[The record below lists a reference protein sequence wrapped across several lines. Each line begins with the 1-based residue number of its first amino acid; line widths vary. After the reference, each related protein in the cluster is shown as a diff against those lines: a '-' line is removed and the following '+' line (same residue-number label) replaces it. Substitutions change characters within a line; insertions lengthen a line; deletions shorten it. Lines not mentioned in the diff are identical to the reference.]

1 MNLSLQ
7 NRLDFEATVL
17 LRSLPLLRPPCTGW
31 RHQFQ
36 QGNAT
41 AQIYV
46 NLELA
51 ASGRNG

>member
-7 NRLDFEATVL
+7 NRLDFEATVP
-17 LRSLPLLRPPCTGW
+17 LRSFPLLRPPCTGW
-31 RHQFQ
+31 RHQFG